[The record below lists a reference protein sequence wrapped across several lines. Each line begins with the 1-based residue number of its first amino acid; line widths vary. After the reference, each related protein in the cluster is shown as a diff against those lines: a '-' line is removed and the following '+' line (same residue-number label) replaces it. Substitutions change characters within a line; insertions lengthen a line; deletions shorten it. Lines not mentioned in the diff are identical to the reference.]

1 MQIESGEGRLRRKE
15 YAWVGQGKREKVPT
29 GSRNSSLLSSVRRQ
43 GYETAYE
50 NGSEDMYGKGRDEEG
65 ILEEDVMAA
74 EDEAEKEE
82 DKVEED
88 GKKDKDKLNALLGM
102 IPKPTLPSIPMPP
115 KPTLPPKEE
124 DIFFSQYGGDIEYFF
139 PLLSFGIPFDG
150 EITLLGFHG
159 FRGIF
164 PY

>member
-1 MQIESGEGRLRRKE
+1 
-15 YAWVGQGKREKVPT
+15 
-29 GSRNSSLLSSVRRQ
+29 
-43 GYETAYE
+43 
-50 NGSEDMYGKGRDEEG
+50 MYGKGRDED
-65 ILEEDVMAA
+65 ILEEDVAAA
-74 EDEAEKEE
+74 EEEVGKEE
-82 DKVEED
+82 DKVEEEK
-88 GKKDKDKLNALLGM
+88 GKEKDKLNGLLGM
-102 IPKPTLPSIPMPP
+102 IPTLPSIPMPP
-115 KPTLPPKEE
+115 KPTLPPKDE

>member
-1 MQIESGEGRLRRKE
+1 M
-15 YAWVGQGKREKVPT
+15 
-29 GSRNSSLLSSVRRQ
+29 RNASLANTLRRQ
-43 GYETAYE
+43 GYEDEGYE
-50 NGSEDMYGKGRDEEG
+50 DNGYSRDE
-65 ILEEDVMAA
+65 ILEEELD
-74 EDEAEKEE
+74 KEE
-82 DKVEED
+82 DKEED
-88 GKKDKDKLNALLGM
+88 KLEEVEGIFDKDKDKLTGLLSTAAG
-102 IPKPTLPSIPMPP
+102 LLPP
-115 KPTLPPKEE
+115 KPDPQKPVVNLPSMAENKKE